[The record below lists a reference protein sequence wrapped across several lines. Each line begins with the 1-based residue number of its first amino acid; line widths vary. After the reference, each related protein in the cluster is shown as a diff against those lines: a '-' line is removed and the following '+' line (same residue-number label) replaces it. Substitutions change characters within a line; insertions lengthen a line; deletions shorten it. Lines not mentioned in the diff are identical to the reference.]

1 MLKKLIAALGIG
13 IASNSM
19 AAPHF
24 APYTVES
31 SNIIY
36 NLLFCDDFAAF
47 KPADGKQLALW
58 QQTLFSEPANISS
71 LEALSSDQSAEG
83 RVRYLAFSKLRTLNK
98 KVQSKKLLGVIIE
111 VPLSGGLDTLAVYS
125 EGGVRYIN
133 HTGKLAV
140 IEGVS
145 DFQPLVQKLFEASI
159 PVVNQIGPWDKSRL
173 SPPKQGNVRLTFL
186 VSDGLYFGEGPMN
199 VMQNEA
205 MAGPVIQQAAVLLQ
219 AVVKATVK

>member
-1 MLKKLIAALGIG
+1 MIKKFLAALGFG
-13 IASNSM
+13 IASTSM
-19 AAPHF
+19 ANPPY
-24 APYTVES
+24 APYTIEA
-31 SNIIY
+31 SNSIY
-36 NLLFCDDFAAF
+36 NLLFCDDLSAF
-47 KPADGKQLALW
+47 KGLDGKIPANW
-58 QQTLFSEPANISS
+58 QQTLFSEPPNLSS
-71 LEALSSDQSAEG
+71 LEILSNDEASEG
-83 RVRYLAFSKLRTLNK
+83 RLRYLAFSKLRGLGKT
-98 KVQSKKLLGVIIE
+98 VQSKKLLGVIIE
-111 VPLSGGLDTLAVYS
+111 VPLAGGLDTLAVYS
-125 EGGVRYIN
+125 EGAVRYIN
-133 HTGKLAV
+133 RTGKLAV

-145 DFQPLVQKLFEASI
+145 DFQPLVQKLFAASM